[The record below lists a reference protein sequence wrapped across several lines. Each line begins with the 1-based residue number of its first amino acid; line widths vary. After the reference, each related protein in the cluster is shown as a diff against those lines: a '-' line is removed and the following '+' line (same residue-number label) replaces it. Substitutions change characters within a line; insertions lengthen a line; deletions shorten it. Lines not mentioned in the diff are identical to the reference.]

1 MTRNAG
7 TLDTE
12 TAAIQIQIK
21 PSPTDNFDDCHPV
34 VLQIPFNTTIKG
46 QSKHN
51 FYGVSNF

>member
-21 PSPTDNFDDCHPV
+21 PSPTDNFDCHPV
-34 VLQIPFNTTIKG
+34 VLQISFNTTIKG

>member
-7 TLDTE
+7 TLDKE
-12 TAAIQIQIK
+12 TGAIQIQIK
-21 PSPTDNFDDCHPV
+21 PSPTDYSDDCHPV
-34 VLQIPFNTTIKG
+34 VLQLSFNTPIQG